1 MLIFKFSNQLTEEC
15 IIHVVPAHEQIAVE
29 AYKAEKENEIDL
41 KIGDV
46 IGIAG
51 NHWDGFSMGT
61 NRRTGKKGLY
71 PSYKTREKLIIS
83 DFP

>member
-1 MLIFKFSNQLTEEC
+1 MQPDTQSVPAQLIEIYIS
-15 IIHVVPAHEQIAVE
+15 AHEQVAVE
-29 AYKAEKENEIDL
+29 SYRAERNNEIDL
-41 KIGDV
+41 KIGDT

-51 NHWDGFSMGT
+51 NHWNGFSMGT

-71 PSYKTREKLIIS
+71 PSYKAREKYIVL